1 MAAYNEVARAAAED
15 PMGKHPEQVQPLET
29 GPFSLVDISIRKS
42 VKFPCPTMTLGGLVV
57 DEATGAVLDASGA
70 PVPGLFAA
78 GRTAVG
84 ICATSYVSGL
94 SLADCV
100 FSGRRAGRAAATA
113 APDEPPRRRA
123 TDRRESV

>member
-1 MAAYNEVARAAAED
+1 
-15 PMGKHPEQVQPLET
+15 MGKHPEQVQPLDR

-57 DEATGAVLDASGA
+57 DEETGGVLDASGT
-70 PVPGLFAA
+70 PVAGLFAA

-100 FSGRRAGRAAATA
+100 FSGRRAGRSAAARSQG
-113 APDEPPRRRA
+113 EPPAHRRA
-123 TDRRESV
+123 SDPKESV